1 MFLRLTALA
10 CIFLIFTSYSSSY
23 AYEEVF
29 ERNYTKT
36 TIKYPKECKLK
47 QLAVACGHITETFV
61 QRFEHDRVIDINSK
75 LDFDTDMVVLNSD
88 ISTQEVELR
97 LLHNTN
103 KHTQSFYAITHKNI
117 EGEKFVNIDVF
128 NIDKT
133 HGLKNLT
140 FDELFERSDIAKMII
155 ARAVEKKFLQFNATL
170 LPVIV
175 ALMEVAPR
183 NFAIGKNGL
192 VLFFAPGQVNEKSK
206 SFDILSIK
214 IEDLKDAKPK
224 ARYWTKLK
232 DKTQKS

>member
-10 CIFLIFTSYSSSY
+10 FIFSIFTLNSCAY

-36 TIKYPKECKLK
+36 TIKYPKECRLEH
-47 QLAVACGHITETFV
+47 LATACGHISQTFV

-75 LDFDTDMVVLNSD
+75 LDFDTDIIMLNSS
-88 ISTQEVELR
+88 ISTQNVDLR
-97 LLHNTN
+97 LLHNTSR
-103 KHTQSFYAITHKNI
+103 HIQSFYAVTHKNI
-117 EGEKFVNIDVF
+117 EGEKLINIDVF

-155 ARAVEKKFLQFNATL
+155 ARAIEKKFLKYNATL

-183 NFAIGKNGL
+183 NFAIAKNGL

-214 IEDLKDAKPK
+214 LEDLKDAKPK
-224 ARYWTKLK
+224 TLYWTKLQ
-232 DKTQKS
+232 DKTHKV

>member
-1 MFLRLTALA
+1 MYLRFIALA
-10 CIFLIFTSYSSSY
+10 CIFSIFISQSF

-36 TIKYPKECKLK
+36 TITYPKECKLK
-47 QLAVACGHITETFV
+47 QLAVACGHISETFV

-88 ISTQEVELR
+88 ISTQDVDLR

-103 KHTQSFYAITHKNI
+103 TQIQSFYAITHKNI
-117 EGEKFVNIDVF
+117 EGQKFINIDVF

-140 FDELFERSDIAKMII
+140 FDELFERADIAKMII
-155 ARAVEKKFLQFNATL
+155 ARAVEKKFEKYNATL

-183 NFAIGKNGL
+183 NFAIDKNGL

-206 SFDILSIK
+206 TFDILSIK

-224 ARYWTKLK
+224 ARYWIKLQDNTHK
-232 DKTQKS
+232 N